1 MEVLRVEGG
10 EDRPKVV
17 LDKENNIFEISGRS
31 IPEDV
36 TEFFNPILDWLD
48 VYAQE
53 PLEETVF
60 NFKLEYYN
68 TASSRLLLDVLL
80 KLEDIYKDNHK
91 VFVNWYYP
99 QNDGDIEDGG
109 KDYFELVKIPHAIL
123 PREVVT
129 AKPQQTEPVEQTVS
143 EPVVSAVETEEKK
156 QQEPEKPKCPFC
168 GSENIE
174 KIEESNFVQK
184 VADVFKS
191 LIGSKPEESGET
203 VYKCGDCGKKWNEK

>member
-10 EDRPKVV
+10 EDRPEVV

-36 TEFFNPILDWLD
+36 TEFFNPILAWLD

-129 AKPQQTEPVEQTVS
+129 AKPQQTEPVEQTVT
-143 EPVVSAVETEEKK
+143 EPVVSAEETEEQKK
-156 QQEPEKPKCPFC
+156 EPEKPKCPFC

-174 KIEESNFVQK
+174 KVEESNFVQK
-184 VADVFKS
+184 VAGVFKS
-191 LIGSKPEESGET
+191 LIGSKPEESGQT
-203 VYKCGDCGKKWNEK
+203 VYKCGNCGKKWDEE

>member
-10 EDRPKVV
+10 EDRPEVI

-168 GSENIE
+168 GSEKIE

-184 VADVFKS
+184 VAGVFKS
-191 LIGSKPEESGET
+191 LIGSKSEESGQY
-203 VYKCGDCGKKWNEK
+203 VYKCGDCGKKWDEK